1 MFQAHCG
8 QPGAVKGPKLDYGRI
23 ALPKVVFDIY
33 EKHIQPLGMPWY
45 DGCRGCGETFRD
57 RCMSAKKKYINRE
70 ATAFNQESKK
80 LEDIA
85 MVLYIE
91 RLDFVAQN
99 KVIHNFIY
107 E

>member
-1 MFQAHCG
+1 
-8 QPGAVKGPKLDYGRI
+8 
-23 ALPKVVFDIY
+23 
-33 EKHIQPLGMPWY
+33 
-45 DGCRGCGETFRD
+45 
-57 RCMSAKKKYINRE
+57 MSAKKKYINRE